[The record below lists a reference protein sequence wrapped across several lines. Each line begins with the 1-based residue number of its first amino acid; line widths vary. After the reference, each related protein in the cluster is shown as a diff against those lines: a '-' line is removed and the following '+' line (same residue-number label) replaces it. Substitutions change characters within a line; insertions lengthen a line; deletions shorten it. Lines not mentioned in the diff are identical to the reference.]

1 MKEIGEGD
9 MKERGE
15 ETGMSEIEG
24 APEISGLPSQGRSC
38 RYCGTTILQK
48 LDQKLLAPI
57 ESSL

>member
-1 MKEIGEGD
+1 
-9 MKERGE
+9 MKERGG

-24 APEISGLPSQGRSC
+24 VPEISGSLSQGGSC
-38 RYCGTTILQK
+38 CCCGTTMSQK